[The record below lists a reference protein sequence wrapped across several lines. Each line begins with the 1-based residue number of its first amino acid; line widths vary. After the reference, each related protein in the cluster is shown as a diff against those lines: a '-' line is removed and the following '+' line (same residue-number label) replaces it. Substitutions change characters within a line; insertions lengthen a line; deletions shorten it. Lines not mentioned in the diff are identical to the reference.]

1 MRGFVL
7 TQGIRGTAAR
17 LRPNCCV
24 GQIAGLAKN
33 RLVSM
38 TCRDAVCCL
47 VLFGVVQQRAPQ
59 PVAGSRPYPPAYP
72 EGMALGNLSIL
83 RLHSQQLLTLVL
95 QRALCM
101 LLAVCM
107 AAQ

>member
-1 MRGFVL
+1 MLCAVW
-7 TQGIRGTAAR
+7 
-17 LRPNCCV
+17 CC
-24 GQIAGLAKN
+24 
-33 RLVSM
+33 S
-38 TCRDAVCCL
+38 
-47 VLFGVVQQRAPQ
+47 RAPQ